1 MALRSFPLSSFI
13 IYIFDDFKLWVVYT
27 RYAILFSDLNDMRK
41 REKKKSDQS

>member
-13 IYIFDDFKLWVVYT
+13 IYTFDDFKLWVVYT
-27 RYAILFSDLNDMRK
+27 RYAILFSDMRK